1 MMGAHHQLWPSN
13 SQRAVGSFYEME
25 TAGLVRK
32 SSPGG
37 ESRRGGGDPREQ
49 EVTDALIWLASNRRR
64 WVVCCAR

>member
-1 MMGAHHQLWPSN
+1 MMGAHHQLWPAN

-32 SSPGG
+32 SSP
-37 ESRRGGGDPREQ
+37 REQ

-64 WVVCCAR
+64 WVVDCAR